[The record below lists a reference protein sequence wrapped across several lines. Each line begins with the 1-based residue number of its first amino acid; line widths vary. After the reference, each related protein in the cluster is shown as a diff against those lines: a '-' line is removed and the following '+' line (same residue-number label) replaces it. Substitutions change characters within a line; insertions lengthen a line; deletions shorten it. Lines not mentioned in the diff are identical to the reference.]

1 MEKVDMFRILL
12 KNMMVIGL
20 IIYHKVMELGN
31 ILMVMFMNVN
41 VKKIKE
47 MEKVHIFENMVK
59 NMMII
64 RLMMNNMV
72 IDLKSILE

>member
-20 IIYHKVMELGN
+20 MIRNMVMELGN
-31 ILMVMFMNVN
+31 ILMVMFTNVN

-47 MEKVHIFENMVK
+47 MEKVHIFGNMVN

-72 IDLKSILE
+72 MEL